1 MRKRRKYSI
10 LIVALLVAVI
20 YYSPF
25 GEELF
30 GRTIKNYFYD
40 DNNKDNV
47 LTAILYTGLIWSNE
61 SKVLPNSRLG
71 MTYIDNGMGLYLIPG
86 KFRGRLPEKNYI
98 RLDYRND
105 DTPIYYRWAND
116 TLWLRIAGWKA
127 LIIENKL
134 SSNVILDS
142 LSMYY
147 ERYGMYDRDTTRNV
161 KERLEWKE
169 MRSKY
174 KSFNTYDLN

>member
-1 MRKRRKYSI
+1 MYKRRKNSI
-10 LIVALLVAVI
+10 LIVILIVVVI

-40 DNNKDNV
+40 ENNKKNV

-86 KFRGRLPEKNYI
+86 KFKGRLPEKNYI
-98 RLDYRND
+98 RFDYRGD

-116 TLWLRIAGWKA
+116 TLWFRIPGWEYR
-127 LIIENKL
+127 IIENKL
-134 SSNVILDS
+134 FLNVMLDT
-142 LSMYY
+142 LRLRY
-147 ERYGMYDRDTTRNV
+147 EQYGTPERDTTRNV

-169 MRSKY
+169 MRSRH
-174 KSFNTYDLN
+174 KSFSKFDLK